1 MTRKCLLA
9 AVALVAAVTGEWVA
23 STCAGHHLFIIFKQ
37 HEAPANPAAVI
48 GNIVY
53 N

>member
-23 STCAGHHLFIIFKQ
+23 GHHLFIIFKQ
-37 HEAPANPAAVI
+37 HEAPANPAAVT